1 MPLLSM
7 DYSVETE
14 TLIQNANKIK
24 KKLPI
29 IYRHILK
36 TKT

>member
-1 MPLLSM
+1 M
-7 DYSVETE
+7 DYSVETQ
-14 TLIQNANKIK
+14 TLIQNASKIK

-36 TKT
+36 AETKT